1 MAGTD
6 GCPAGGDLLRAA
18 ACMRSAGGDVV
29 LLDEVSRQRF
39 KFERGVVVCVC
50 VCACVTLCVVARRH
64 GPASGS
70 WTEALNKMLVRA
82 TV

>member
-1 MAGTD
+1 
-6 GCPAGGDLLRAA
+6 
-18 ACMRSAGGDVV
+18 MRSAGGDVV
-29 LLDEVSRQRF
+29 LLDKVGRQQF
-39 KFERGVVVCVC
+39 KFERVCLCVCVC
-50 VCACVTLCVVARRH
+50 VCVVARRH